1 MIMKYLKY
9 IKFFILILWVLS
21 IYIFLEPWIY
31 KELWDISWKLLIIV
45 LFIRPLRDIFP
56 NFKLFSYILIFRR
69 ELWIITWLY
78 AIMHWIWYF
87 LDKKYWLDMLLDSYL
102 WDFWNNTS
110 WWLLALIVSIPL
122 LLTSNLFSLKKLW
135 KYWKTLH
142 RLSYIMFLL
151 VAIHIAIIS
160 NWEKAIAISI
170 IVITY
175 IIIYILAEIS
185 KKTKPLNN

>member
-1 MIMKYLKY
+1 MKYLKY
-9 IKFFILILWVLS
+9 IKIFILILWVLS

-56 NFKLFSYILIFRR
+56 NFKLFGYILIFRR

-135 KYWKTLH
+135 KYWKTVH
-142 RLSYIMFLL
+142 RISYIMFLL
-151 VAIHIAIIS
+151 VAIHISIIN

-185 KKTKPLNN
+185 KKIKPLNN